1 MEIQQ
6 LRYFLVAARYQ
17 HVTKAAEEIHI
28 AQPALTQ
35 IIKRLESEVGAP
47 LFERNGRNIILT
59 PEGKILQEEAL
70 QILKTID
77 ELPIVLQ
84 QKKTERDKTLKI
96 KVSAATIW
104 FMPAIIAYK
113 KTHPDVNL
121 DFIRNDDMRDCDF
134 LITTSTDTGGQAEE
148 SFIVDEEILL
158 AVSKDRAK
166 TMPPKVRLSDLKGD
180 VFLITDKSKPFFRIC
195 EEYCLKSGFAPNVIF
210 ECDSQTVIFDLVSA
224 DLGVA
229 FCPTFSWGKID
240 QNKIALLPFEEKC
253 FRKIVLI
260 ALKQT
265 TPLQKDF
272 FVYLKNFM
280 SDAQTSQHK

>member
-6 LRYFLVAARYQ
+6 LRYFTVAARYQ
-17 HVTKAAEEIHI
+17 HITKAAEEIHI

-84 QKKTERDKTLKI
+84 QKKTERSKTLKI

-148 SFIVDEEILL
+148 RFIVDEEILL

-166 TMPPKVRLSDLKGD
+166 NMPPKVRLSDLKGD

-272 FVYLKNFM
+272 FAYLKNFM

>member
-28 AQPALTQ
+28 AQPALSQ
-35 IIKRLESEVGAP
+35 IIKRLESEVGTS
-47 LFERNGRNIILT
+47 LFEKNGRNITLT

-70 QILKTID
+70 KILKTID

-84 QKKTERDKTLKI
+84 QKKAERDKTIKI

-104 FMPAIIAYK
+104 LMPAIISYK

-134 LITTSTDTGGQAEE
+134 FITTSTQNAKYAGE

-166 TMPPKVRLSDLKGD
+166 NMPDKVKLSDLKGD

-240 QNKIALLPFEEKC
+240 QNRISLIPFDKKC
-253 FRKIVLI
+253 FRKIILI
-260 ALKQT
+260 AFKQST
-265 TPLQKDF
+265 DLQKDF
-272 FVYLKNFM
+272 FAYLKRYM
-280 SDAQTSQHK
+280 SVEQNHR

>member
-6 LRYFLVAARYQ
+6 LRYFTVAARYQ
-17 HVTKAAEEIHI
+17 HITKAAEEIHI

-104 FMPAIIAYK
+104 LMPAIIAYK
-113 KTHPDVNL
+113 KTHPDVNI

-272 FVYLKNFM
+272 FAYLKNFM

>member
-6 LRYFLVAARYQ
+6 LRYFTVAARYQ
-17 HVTKAAEEIHI
+17 HITKAAEEIHI

-166 TMPPKVRLSDLKGD
+166 NMPNKVKLSDLKGD

-272 FVYLKNFM
+272 FAYLKNFM

>member
-6 LRYFLVAARYQ
+6 LRYFTVAARYQ
-17 HVTKAAEEIHI
+17 HITKAAEEIHI

-166 TMPPKVRLSDLKGD
+166 TMPSKVRLSDLKGD

-240 QNKIALLPFEEKC
+240 QNKITLLPFEEKC

-260 ALKQT
+260 ALKQI

-272 FVYLKNFM
+272 FAYLKRYM
-280 SDAQTSQHK
+280 SVEQNHR

>member
-6 LRYFLVAARYQ
+6 LRYFTVAARYQ
-17 HVTKAAEEIHI
+17 HITKAAEEIHI

-84 QKKTERDKTLKI
+84 QKKAERDKTIKI

-210 ECDSQTVIFDLVSA
+210 ECDSQTVIFDLGSA

-272 FVYLKNFM
+272 FAYLKNFM

>member
-6 LRYFLVAARYQ
+6 LRYFTVAARYQ
-17 HVTKAAEEIHI
+17 HITKAAEEIHI

-59 PEGKILQEEAL
+59 PEGEILQEEAL

-104 FMPAIIAYK
+104 LMPAIIAYK

-272 FVYLKNFM
+272 FAYLKNFM

>member
-6 LRYFLVAARYQ
+6 LRYFTVAARYQ
-17 HVTKAAEEIHI
+17 HITKAAEEIHI

-35 IIKRLESEVGAP
+35 IIKRLESEMGAP

-84 QKKTERDKTLKI
+84 QKKAERDKTLKI

-104 FMPAIIAYK
+104 FMPEIIAYK

-148 SFIVDEEILL
+148 RFIVDEEILL

-166 TMPPKVRLSDLKGD
+166 NMPPKVRLSDLKGD

-240 QNKIALLPFEEKC
+240 QNKITLLPFEEKC

-272 FVYLKNFM
+272 FAYLKNFM

>member
-6 LRYFLVAARYQ
+6 LRYFTVAARYQ
-17 HVTKAAEEIHI
+17 HITKAAEEIHI

-121 DFIRNDDMRDCDF
+121 GFIRNDDMRDCDF

-166 TMPPKVRLSDLKGD
+166 NMPDKVKLSDLKGD

-272 FVYLKNFM
+272 FAYLKNFM
-280 SDAQTSQHK
+280 SDAQTLQHK

>member
-6 LRYFLVAARYQ
+6 LRYFTVAARYQ
-17 HVTKAAEEIHI
+17 HITKAAEEIHI

-70 QILKTID
+70 KILKTID

-104 FMPAIIAYK
+104 LMPAIIAYK
-113 KTHPDVNL
+113 KTHPDINL

-272 FVYLKNFM
+272 FAYLKNFM

>member
-6 LRYFLVAARYQ
+6 LRYFTVAARYQ
-17 HVTKAAEEIHI
+17 HITKAAEEIHI

-84 QKKTERDKTLKI
+84 QKKAERDKTIKI

-229 FCPTFSWGKID
+229 FCPTFSWGEID

>member
-17 HVTKAAEEIHI
+17 HITKAAEEIHI

-272 FVYLKNFM
+272 FAYLKNFM

>member
-6 LRYFLVAARYQ
+6 LRYFTVAARYQ
-17 HVTKAAEEIHI
+17 HITKAAEEIHI

-84 QKKTERDKTLKI
+84 QKKTERSKTLKI

-148 SFIVDEEILL
+148 RFIVDEEILL

-166 TMPPKVRLSDLKGD
+166 NMPSKVRLSDLKGD

>member
-6 LRYFLVAARYQ
+6 LRYFTVAARYQ
-17 HVTKAAEEIHI
+17 HITKAAEEIHI

-84 QKKTERDKTLKI
+84 QKKTERDKTLRI

-104 FMPAIIAYK
+104 LMPAIIAYK

-272 FVYLKNFM
+272 FAYLKNFM

>member
-6 LRYFLVAARYQ
+6 LRYFTIAARYQ
-17 HVTKAAEEIHI
+17 HITKAAEEIHI

-84 QKKTERDKTLKI
+84 QKKAERDKTLKI

-240 QNKIALLPFEEKC
+240 QNKIALMPFEEKC

-272 FVYLKNFM
+272 FAYLKNFM

>member
-6 LRYFLVAARYQ
+6 LRYFTVAARYQ
-17 HVTKAAEEIHI
+17 HITKAAEEIHI

-84 QKKTERDKTLKI
+84 QKKTERSKTLKI

-240 QNKIALLPFEEKC
+240 LNKIALLPFEEKC

-272 FVYLKNFM
+272 FAYLKNFM

>member
-6 LRYFLVAARYQ
+6 LRYFTVAARYQ
-17 HVTKAAEEIHI
+17 HITKAAEEIHI

-84 QKKTERDKTLKI
+84 QKKTERSKTLKI

-148 SFIVDEEILL
+148 RFIVDEEILL

-166 TMPPKVRLSDLKGD
+166 NMPPKVRLSDLKGD

-240 QNKIALLPFEEKC
+240 QNKITLLPFEEKC

-272 FVYLKNFM
+272 FAYLKNFM

>member
-6 LRYFLVAARYQ
+6 LRYFTVAARYQ
-17 HVTKAAEEIHI
+17 HITKAAEEIHI

-84 QKKTERDKTLKI
+84 QKKTERSKTLKI

-148 SFIVDEEILL
+148 RFIVDEEILL

-272 FVYLKNFM
+272 FAYLKNFM

>member
-6 LRYFLVAARYQ
+6 LRSFMVAARYQ
-17 HVTKAAEEIHI
+17 HITKAAEEIHI

-84 QKKTERDKTLKI
+84 QKKTERSKTLKI

-240 QNKIALLPFEEKC
+240 QNKITLLPFEEKC

-272 FVYLKNFM
+272 FAYLKNFM

>member
-6 LRYFLVAARYQ
+6 LRYFTVAARYQ
-17 HVTKAAEEIHI
+17 HITKAAEEIHI

-134 LITTSTDTGGQAEE
+134 LITTSTDTGRQAEE

-272 FVYLKNFM
+272 FAYLKNFM

>member
-210 ECDSQTVIFDLVSA
+210 ECDSQTVIFDLVSV

-272 FVYLKNFM
+272 FAYLKNFM

>member
-1 MEIQQ
+1 M
-6 LRYFLVAARYQ
+6 
-17 HVTKAAEEIHI
+17 
-28 AQPALTQ
+28 
-35 IIKRLESEVGAP
+35 
-47 LFERNGRNIILT
+47 
-59 PEGKILQEEAL
+59 QEEAL
-70 QILKTID
+70 KILNTID

-84 QKKTERDKTLKI
+84 QKKAERDKTIKI

-104 FMPAIIAYK
+104 LMPAIIAYK

-240 QNKIALLPFEEKC
+240 QNRISLIPFDKKC
-253 FRKIVLI
+253 FRKIILI
-260 ALKQT
+260 AFKQST
-265 TPLQKDF
+265 DLQKDF
-272 FVYLKNFM
+272 FAYLKRYM
-280 SDAQTSQHK
+280 SVEQNHC

>member
-6 LRYFLVAARYQ
+6 LRYFTVAARYQ
-17 HVTKAAEEIHI
+17 HITKAAEEIHI

-84 QKKTERDKTLKI
+84 QKKTERSKTLKI

-148 SFIVDEEILL
+148 RFIVDEEILL

-229 FCPTFSWGKID
+229 FCPAFSWGKID
-240 QNKIALLPFEEKC
+240 ESRIELLPFEDKC

-260 ALKQT
+260 ALKQNT
-265 TPLQKDF
+265 DLQKDF
-272 FVYLKNFM
+272 FGYLKNFM
-280 SDAQTSQHK
+280 SAEKTSQRR

>member
-6 LRYFLVAARYQ
+6 LRYFTVAARYQ
-17 HVTKAAEEIHI
+17 HITKAAEEIHI

-35 IIKRLESEVGAP
+35 IIKRLESELGAP

-59 PEGKILQEEAL
+59 PEGKILQEKAL

-84 QKKTERDKTLKI
+84 QKKTERSKTLKI

-104 FMPAIIAYK
+104 LMPAIIAYK

-148 SFIVDEEILL
+148 RFIVDEEILL

-166 TMPPKVRLSDLKGD
+166 NMPPKVRLSDLKGD

-229 FCPTFSWGKID
+229 FCPAVSWGTID
-240 QNKIALLPFEEKC
+240 ESRIELLPFEDKC

-260 ALKQT
+260 ALKQNT
-265 TPLQKDF
+265 DLQKDF
-272 FVYLKNFM
+272 FGYLKNFM
-280 SDAQTSQHK
+280 SAEKTSQRR

>member
-6 LRYFLVAARYQ
+6 LRYFTVAARYQ
-17 HVTKAAEEIHI
+17 HITKAAEEIHI
-28 AQPALTQ
+28 AQPALSQ

-148 SFIVDEEILL
+148 RFIVDEEILL

-272 FVYLKNFM
+272 FAYLKNFM

>member
-6 LRYFLVAARYQ
+6 LRYFTVAARYQ
-17 HVTKAAEEIHI
+17 HITKAAEEIHI

-84 QKKTERDKTLKI
+84 QKKTERSKTLKI

-134 LITTSTDTGGQAEE
+134 LITTSTDTGEQAEE

-272 FVYLKNFM
+272 FAYLKNFM

>member
-6 LRYFLVAARYQ
+6 LRYFTIAARYQ
-17 HVTKAAEEIHI
+17 HITKAAEEIHI

-84 QKKTERDKTLKI
+84 QKKTERDMTLKI

-180 VFLITDKSKPFFRIC
+180 VFLITDKSKPFFHIC

-240 QNKIALLPFEEKC
+240 QNRISLIPFDKKC

>member
-6 LRYFLVAARYQ
+6 LRYFTVAARYQ
-17 HVTKAAEEIHI
+17 HITKAAEEIHI

-84 QKKTERDKTLKI
+84 QKKTERSKTLKI

-240 QNKIALLPFEEKC
+240 QNKITLLPFEEKC

-272 FVYLKNFM
+272 FAYLKNFM

>member
-195 EEYCLKSGFAPNVIF
+195 EEYCLKSGFSPNVIF

-272 FVYLKNFM
+272 FAYLKNFM

>member
-6 LRYFLVAARYQ
+6 LRYFTVAARYQ
-17 HVTKAAEEIHI
+17 HITKAAEEIHI

-35 IIKRLESEVGAP
+35 IIKRLESEMGAP

-70 QILKTID
+70 QMLKTID

-84 QKKTERDKTLKI
+84 QKKTERSKTLKI

-148 SFIVDEEILL
+148 RFIVDEEILL

-240 QNKIALLPFEEKC
+240 QNKITLLPFEEKC

-272 FVYLKNFM
+272 FAYLKNFM

>member
-6 LRYFLVAARYQ
+6 LRYFTVAARYQ
-17 HVTKAAEEIHI
+17 HITKAAEEIHI

-104 FMPAIIAYK
+104 LMPAIIAYK

-166 TMPPKVRLSDLKGD
+166 NMPPKVRLSDLKGD

>member
-6 LRYFLVAARYQ
+6 LRYFTVAARYQ
-17 HVTKAAEEIHI
+17 HITKAAEEIHI

-104 FMPAIIAYK
+104 LMPAIIAYK

-148 SFIVDEEILL
+148 RFIVDEEILL

-272 FVYLKNFM
+272 FAYLKNFM